1 MDFDFPLT
9 LSSKMSMSM
18 PMSIF
23 QISKSQCQCQCQFS
37 RDSQNQCQCQCQYL
51 QKSQCQWVFQYY
63 CSCLIM
69 THLILCFVPVKQ
81 AWRTHLLNCNINLIL
96 VLSIHYH
103 SFCHDVL
110 SSQIFSA
117 IGRNEWLSYSNLFF
131 SWYIPD
137 NHTVAGHI
145 CLSLSTYM

>member
-63 CSCLIM
+63 CSCLQNSNSTIAACM
-69 THLILCFVPVKQ
+69 IGENAISIYLLLLWCLDMINKMLVGEKQNALFVYT
-81 AWRTHLLNCNINLIL
+81 AM
-96 VLSIHYH
+96 S
-103 SFCHDVL
+103 
-110 SSQIFSA
+110 
-117 IGRNEWLSYSNLFF
+117 
-131 SWYIPD
+131 
-137 NHTVAGHI
+137 I
-145 CLSLSTYM
+145 CLAFRTMMMENMFHVKAAKKTKTDNIFIPSNM